1 VNTVEHLLRR
11 IALDD
16 ERSVR
21 FLLSEAD
28 DSAREL
34 DAKLQALVR
43 LAALLSTGAVSVSLR
58 RNVEQAYAAGATE
71 EEILGVLLA
80 IGASIGQARAVAAA
94 PQLALALGYDVDS
107 D

>member
-1 VNTVEHLLRR
+1 VNSVEHLLRR

-21 FLLSEAD
+21 SLLSEGNVAE
-28 DSAREL
+28 REL

-43 LAALLSTGAVSVSLR
+43 LAALLSTGAVTVSLR
-58 RNVEQAYAAGATE
+58 RNIEQAYAAGATE

-94 PQLALALGYDVDS
+94 PQLALAMGYDVES